1 MTKEF
6 DKTEEY
12 DKVLSKL
19 MHDVIKYCSA
29 NGIPVFISACVKNDK
44 KESVYKSD
52 MVSAV
57 SADVKLTDDKL
68 VKFVNVL
75 NGFDTVPKHDD
86 IEMNFDF

>member
-12 DKVLSKL
+12 NKILSGL
-19 MHDVIKYCSA
+19 MHNVIKYCSA
-29 NGIPVFISACVKNDK
+29 NGIPVFISACIKNDK
-44 KESVYKSD
+44 DGSLYKSD
-52 MVSAV
+52 MVSAA
-57 SADVKLTDDKL
+57 SADIKLIDDKL